1 MLSRTANST
10 LNEKHCEKMND
21 EFVSIEHLVLAI
33 FNSKSKAGQILK
45 DQG

>member
-1 MLSRTANST
+1 
-10 LNEKHCEKMND
+10 MND

-33 FNSKSKAGQILK
+33 FNSKSKARILK

>member
-1 MLSRTANST
+1 
-10 LNEKHCEKMND
+10 MND

-45 DQG
+45 DQGYEKLKAAIDELREKE

>member
-10 LNEKHCEKMND
+10 LNDAESIAKKMND
-21 EFVSIEHLVLAI
+21 ESSIEHLVLAI

-45 DQG
+45 DQ